1 MAYVDHAFSIADE
14 DFMMETSYVVQNRLP
29 TKEIALAVAMLVFG
43 TLSIVVGI
51 LMATNRVG
59 GDRAHGI
66 SFAALGSVLF
76 IPGFYYT
83 RIAYY
88 AYKGYKG
95 FSFAYIPQV

>member
-1 MAYVDHAFSIADE
+1 MAYVDHAFSIAD
-14 DFMMETSYVVQNRLP
+14 DDLMMDTSYVVQNRLP

-66 SFAALGSVLF
+66 AFSV
-76 IPGFYYT
+76 PP
-83 RIAYY
+83 R
-88 AYKGYKG
+88 K
-95 FSFAYIPQV
+95 Q